1 MQMFPAGTF
10 TLSDSPC
17 NLSIAVLR
25 KSLTTAFC
33 VAVLFVQTGS
43 ALALARASTSNTTVK
58 KKVVTN
64 VTVDGP
70 IVKCGPHNTV
80 ASLRNG
86 QWGFM
91 EVQLRVTKTEMTV
104 NGKPTV
110 SIKINKVSWPVSPT
124 HTSRSIYINAQAL
137 PLLQGETL
145 QLQANSAAKLI
156 NISGATHSTIS
167 FRASLQAA
175 LAKAETL

>member
-1 MQMFPAGTF
+1 MFRASTF
-10 TLSDSPC
+10 TSSDLPC
-17 NLSIAVLR
+17 NLMIAVPRTYLA
-25 KSLTTAFC
+25 SAFC

-43 ALALARASTSNTTVK
+43 ALALARGANSNTTIK

-91 EVQLRVTKTEMTV
+91 QVQLQVTKTETTL

-110 SIKINKVSWPVSPT
+110 SIKINKVSWPVTPT
-124 HTSRSIYINAQAL
+124 HTPRSIYINAQAL

-156 NISGATHSTIS
+156 TISGATHSTIS

-175 LAKAETL
+175 LAKAETP